1 MAGFLGGSSGSG
13 GGGEILFPAEFID
26 PVTKLRVSEPETLI
40 DTDFEYGLQPTKWET
55 VELINN
61 TPSFFSKSGDTTI
74 NGILAM
80 VTTATSR
87 EVKVT
92 TQDNHGLAVGI
103 PINVSGTKSITAD
116 GSYIINSIPDPKS
129 FTYLAKQNQDFTASI
144 FDLYTSIITGE
155 FFQGSQIKISDS
167 QGIVTN
173 AAAPSVLTV
182 QTDSPHGFQVGTPFY
197 FLNLNSTV
205 SQQFDAS
212 NTGAKTFDSSNS
224 ATAQTFDGSNT
235 LTSYS
240 IDFNNK
246 ALTTGTTS
254 TTQVHSTANKTI
266 TVLHSSENF
275 IGKVVGT
282 PLYYNVTASSG
293 FFSSFPRGIVYLV
306 DNGFNSLGSST
317 STFSVSSIPGG
328 ETIDIP
334 SYPNGTFQLASDASL
349 FAGNNL
355 DLANQITVSPTI
367 ATATTFDGTN
377 TAGSLS
383 TVNTYSGTIIQ
394 LNNDAGTTISSGHYV
409 SSMVLYTTT
418 GTAASGLTN
427 NATYW
432 VTYYNEPAGASVPG
446 FYQIKVAAL
455 PGGADITVSGGT
467 GTQKFRKI
475 GVSIDKDILH
485 VPFHNLVV
493 GDMVRYVYPAGTPVA
508 MTNRTS
514 DFIYVSAVYDTYNI
528 QLDLLPGIT
537 ATGGTI
543 TNAGGYKIHTFTGAG
558 TDTFTVTG
566 TGTIEY
572 MVIGGGGG
580 GGTDMGGGGGAGG
593 YLAGT
598 TTFSSGSYTI
608 TKGAAG
614 KGALHYYGGQ
624 PKATLD
630 QTSGGNSSIVGGSI
644 NIVAI
649 GGGMG
654 GSHHRWDNAGW
665 VPVPAEN
672 GGSGGGLAGNTNASG
687 GVPGTGVAGPPRQ
700 GYDGGSSA
708 GTAYSGSQWYSG
720 GGGGAGG
727 PGLTGNSGGGT
738 VRPSGGPGVQNA
750 ILGTSYFW
758 AGGGGG
764 GIWSGTDN
772 GVGRAGNGGS
782 GGGGGGAGGVEHG
795 AGGTGGLNV
804 GVAGSGPNGQS
815 GANNGALGGNAGANT
830 GSGGGGG
837 SHTGS
842 GSNPA
847 LRNGNGSAGIVVLRY
862 LNAQI

>member
-1 MAGFLGGSSGSG
+1 MAGFLGGGSSGT
-13 GGGEILFPAEFID
+13 GGEIKFPAEFID
-26 PVTKLRVSEPETLI
+26 PVTKLRVSQPETLI

-74 NGILAM
+74 NGIIAM

-87 EVKVT
+87 EIKVT
-92 TQDNHGLAVGI
+92 TLEAHGLAVGI
-103 PINVSGTKSITAD
+103 PINVSGSKSITAD

-129 FTYLAKQNQDFTASI
+129 FTYLAKQNQDTTASI
-144 FDLYTSIITGE
+144 FDLYTSIMTGE

-173 AAAPSVLTV
+173 AASPSALTV
-182 QTDSPHGFQVGTPFY
+182 QTDSPHGFQVGSPFY

-224 ATAQTFDGSNT
+224 ATAQSFDGSNT
-235 LTSYS
+235 LTSYT
-240 IDFNNK
+240 IDLNNK
-246 ALTTGTTS
+246 ALVTGTTS
-254 TTQVHSTANKTI
+254 TTQTHSTANKTI
-266 TVLHSSENF
+266 TVLHSSETF
-275 IGKVVGT
+275 VGKVIGT
-282 PLYYNVTASSG
+282 PLYYNVIAASGYFNTS
-293 FFSSFPRGIVYLV
+293 PRGIVYLA
-306 DNGFNSLGSST
+306 DNTFNVLGAST
-317 STFSVSSIPGG
+317 STFSVSSVPGG
-328 ETIDIP
+328 TAIDIP
-334 SYPNGTFQLASDASL
+334 SYPNGTFQLASNATL

-355 DLANQITVSPTI
+355 DLVNQITVSPTI
-367 ATATTFDGTN
+367 ASATTFDGTN

-409 SSMVLYTTT
+409 NSMVLYTST
-418 GTAASGLTN
+418 GTASTGLTN

-446 FYQIKVAAL
+446 FFQIKVAAT

-475 GVSIDKDILH
+475 GVSTDKDILH
-485 VPFHNLVV
+485 VPLHNLTA
-493 GDMVRYVYPAGTPVA
+493 GDLVRYVYPAGGAVA

-514 DFIYVSAVYDTYNI
+514 DYIYVSAVYDTYNI
-528 QLDLLPGIT
+528 QLDLTPGIT
-537 ATGGTI
+537 ATGGVI
-543 TNAGGYKIHTFTGAG
+543 TTAAGFKIHTFTGAG
-558 TDTFTVTG
+558 SDTFTVTG

-593 YLAGT
+593 YLAGS

-614 KGALHYYGGQ
+614 KGALLYYGGQ

-630 QTSGGNSSIVGGSI
+630 SSSGGNSSVVGGAI

-654 GSHHRWDNAGW
+654 GSHHRLDPSGW
-665 VPVPAEN
+665 TPVPAEN
-672 GGSGGGLAGNTNASG
+672 GGSGGGLPGNTNASG
-687 GVPGTGVAGPPRQ
+687 QVPGTGVAGPPRQ
-700 GYDGGSSA
+700 GYNGGTSA
-708 GTAYSGSQWYSG
+708 GTGYSGSQWYSG

-727 PGLTGNSGGGT
+727 VGLDGNSGGGT
-738 VRPSGGPGVQNA
+738 VRPSGGPGVQNS
-750 ILGTSYFW
+750 ILGTSYYW

-764 GIWSGTDN
+764 GIWSGTDQ
-772 GVGRAGNGGS
+772 GVGRAGNGGL
-782 GGGGGGAGGVEHG
+782 GGGGGGAGGNEHG

-804 GVAGSGPNGQS
+804 GVAGSGPLGASGNSNG
-815 GANNGALGGNAGANT
+815 GLGGNAGTNT
-830 GSGGGGG
+830 GSGGGGA

-842 GSNPA
+842 GSNSA

-862 LNAQI
+862 VNAQI

>member
-1 MAGFLGGSSGSG
+1 MPGFLGGSSGSG
-13 GGGEILFPAEFID
+13 TGGEIQFPTEFID
-26 PVTKLRVSEPETLI
+26 PVTKLRVSTPETLI

-74 NGILAM
+74 NGILSM

-87 EVKVT
+87 EIKVT
-92 TQDNHGLAVGI
+92 TSENHGLAVGI
-103 PINVSGTKSITAD
+103 PINVSGSKSITAD
-116 GSYIINSIPDPKS
+116 GSYIINSIPDPKT
-129 FTYLAKQNQDFTASI
+129 FTYLAKQNQDTTASI

-173 AAAPSVLTV
+173 AGSPSALTV

-246 ALTTGTTS
+246 ALITGTTS
-254 TTQVHSTANKTI
+254 ATQTHSTANKTI
-266 TVLHSSENF
+266 TVLHSSETF
-275 IGKVVGT
+275 VGKVIGT
-282 PLYYNVTASSG
+282 PIYYNVIAASG
-293 FFSSFPRGIVYLV
+293 YFNTYPRGIVYLA
-306 DNGFNSLGSST
+306 DNSYNVLGAST

-328 ETIDIP
+328 SVIDIP
-334 SYPNGTFQLASDASL
+334 TYPNGTFQLASNATL

-355 DLANQITVSPTI
+355 DLVNQITLAPTI
-367 ATATTFDGTN
+367 ASATVFDGTN

-394 LNNDAGTTISSGHYV
+394 NNNDAGSTISPGLFV
-409 SSMVLYTTT
+409 NAMVQYTTT
-418 GTAASGLTN
+418 GTAASGLAN
-427 NATYW
+427 NVTYF

-446 FYQIKVAAL
+446 FYQIKVAAT

-475 GVSIDKDILH
+475 GVSTDKDILH
-485 VPFHNLVV
+485 VPFHNLTV
-493 GDMVRYVYPAGTPVA
+493 GDMVRYVYPAGGAVT

-514 DFIYVSAVYDTYNI
+514 DWVYVSAVYDTYNI
-528 QLDLLPGIT
+528 QLDLTPGLT

-558 TDTFTVTG
+558 TDTFAVTG
-566 TGTIEY
+566 TGTVEY

-593 YLAGT
+593 YLAGST
-598 TTFSSGSYTI
+598 SFTSGNYTI

-614 KGALHYYGGQ
+614 RGALGYYGGQ
-624 PKATLD
+624 SLATID
-630 QTSGGNSSIVGGSI
+630 SSSGGNSSIVGSGV

-654 GSHHRWDNAGW
+654 GSHHRWDNSGW
-665 VPVPAEN
+665 TAVQAQN
-672 GGSGGGLAGNTNASG
+672 GGSGGGLAGNTNVSG

-700 GYDGGSSA
+700 GYDGGTSQ
-708 GTAYSGSQWYSG
+708 GTGYSGSEWYSG

-727 PGLTGNSGGGT
+727 VGRPGRNE
-738 VRPSGGPGVQNA
+738 RPSGGPGVQNS
-750 ILGTSYFW
+750 ILGTSYYW

-764 GIWSGTDN
+764 GIWAGASNG
-772 GVGRAGNGGS
+772 GVGQSGNGGL
-782 GGGGGGAGGVEHG
+782 GGGGGGAGGDAHG
-795 AGGTGGLNV
+795 TGGTGGLNV
-804 GVAGSGPNGQS
+804 GANGTGPTGPS
-815 GANNGALGGNAGANT
+815 GASNGAIGGNAGANT

-837 SHTGS
+837 AHN
-842 GSNPA
+842 GSNSNPSA
-847 LRNGNGSAGIVVLRY
+847 RNGNGSAGIVVLRY

>member
-1 MAGFLGGSSGSG
+1 MAGFLGGSSSG
-13 GGGEILFPAEFID
+13 GSGGEILFPAEFID

-87 EVKVT
+87 EIKVT

-116 GSYIINSIPDPKS
+116 GSYIINSIPDPKT
-129 FTYLAKQNQDFTASI
+129 FTYLAKQNQDTTASI

-173 AAAPSVLTV
+173 AGAPSVLTV

-235 LTSYS
+235 LISYS
-240 IDFNNK
+240 IDLNNK
-246 ALTTGTTS
+246 ALITGTTS

-266 TVLHSSENF
+266 TVLHTSENF
-275 IGKVVGT
+275 VGKVVGT
-282 PLYYNVTASSG
+282 PLYYNVTAASG
-293 FFSSFPRGIVYLV
+293 YFNTYPRGIVYLAN
-306 DNGFNSLGSST
+306 NGFNSLGSST
-317 STFSVSSIPGG
+317 STFSVSAIPGG
-328 ETIDIP
+328 DAIDLP
-334 SYPNGTFQLASDASL
+334 TYPNGTFQLASNASL

-355 DLANQITVSPTI
+355 DLVNQVTVSPTI
-367 ATATTFDGTN
+367 ANATEFDGTN

-394 LNNDAGTTISSGHYV
+394 LNNDAGTTVSPGHYV
-409 SSMVLYTTT
+409 NSMVLYTTT
-418 GTAASGLTN
+418 GTAATGLAN
-427 NATYW
+427 NTTYF

-446 FYQIKVAAL
+446 FYQIKVASL

-475 GVSIDKDILH
+475 GVSLDKDILH

-493 GDMVRYVYPAGTPVA
+493 GDMVKYNYPSGAPVT

-528 QLDLLPGIT
+528 QLDLQPGLV

-543 TNAGGYKIHTFTGAG
+543 TTAAGYKIHTFTGAG
-558 TDTFTVTG
+558 TQTFAVTG
-566 TGTIEY
+566 TGTVEY

-593 YLAGT
+593 YLAGS
-598 TTFSSGSYTI
+598 TTFNSGNYTVTI
-608 TKGAAG
+608 GAAG
-614 KGALHYYGGQ
+614 RGALGYYGGQ
-624 PKATLD
+624 SLATID
-630 QTSGGNSSIVGGSI
+630 SSSGGNSSVVGGSI
-644 NIVAI
+644 NIVAT

-654 GSHHRWDNAGW
+654 GSHHRWDPAGW
-665 VPVPAEN
+665 IPVPAQN
-672 GGSGGGLAGNTNASG
+672 GGSGGGIAGNTNASG
-687 GVPGTGVAGPPRQ
+687 AVPGTGVAGPPRQ
-700 GYDGGSSA
+700 GYDGGTSQ
-708 GTAYSGSQWYSG
+708 GTGYNGSEWYSG

-727 PGLTGNSGGGT
+727 VGRNGRNE
-738 VRPSGGPGVQNA
+738 RPSGGPGVQNS
-750 ILGTSYFW
+750 ITGTSYYW

-764 GIWSGTDN
+764 GIWSGASN
-772 GVGRAGNGGS
+772 GGVGQAGNGGL
-782 GGGGGGAGGVEHG
+782 GGGGGGAGGDAHG
-795 AGGTGGLNV
+795 AGGTGGINV
-804 GVAGSGPNGQS
+804 GAGGTGPTGPSGQS
-815 GANNGALGGNAGANT
+815 NGAIGGNAGANT

-837 SHTGS
+837 AHNGS
-842 GSNPA
+842 NSNPA
-847 LRNGNGSAGIVVLRY
+847 LRNGNGSAGVVVLRY
-862 LNAQI
+862 LNA

>member
-13 GGGEILFPAEFID
+13 TGGEIQFPTEFID
-26 PVTKLRVSEPETLI
+26 PVTKLRVSQPETLI

-80 VTTATSR
+80 VSTAISR
-87 EVKVT
+87 EIKVT
-92 TQDNHGLAVGI
+92 TAENHGLAVGI

-116 GSYIINSIPDPKS
+116 GSYIINSIPDPKT
-129 FTYLAKQNQDFTASI
+129 FTYLAKQNQDTTASI

-173 AAAPSVLTV
+173 AGSPSALTV

-224 ATAQTFDGSNT
+224 ATAQSFDGSNT
-235 LTSYS
+235 LTSYT
-240 IDFNNK
+240 IDFTNK
-246 ALTTGTTS
+246 ALITGTTS
-254 TTQVHSTANKTI
+254 ATQTHSTANKTI
-266 TVLHSSENF
+266 TVLHSSETF
-275 IGKVVGT
+275 VGKVIGT
-282 PLYYNVTASSG
+282 PLYYNVIAASG
-293 FFSSFPRGIVYLV
+293 YFNTYPRGIVYLA
-306 DNGFNSLGSST
+306 DNSYNVLGAST

-328 ETIDIP
+328 AVIDIP
-334 SYPNGTFQLASDASL
+334 SYANGTFQLASNATL

-355 DLANQITVSPTI
+355 DLVNQITLAPTI
-367 ATATTFDGTN
+367 ASATTFDGTN

-394 LNNDAGTTISSGHYV
+394 NNNDAGSTISPALYV
-409 SSMVLYTTT
+409 NAMVQYTTT

-427 NATYW
+427 NVTYF

-446 FYQIKVAAL
+446 FYQIKVAAT

-475 GVSIDKDILH
+475 GVSTDKDILH
-485 VPFHNLVV
+485 VPLHNLTV
-493 GDMVRYVYPAGTPVA
+493 GDMVRYVYPAGGAVT

-514 DFIYVSAVYDTYNI
+514 DWVYVSAVYDTYNI
-528 QLDLLPGIT
+528 QLDLTPGIT

-543 TNAGGYKIHTFTGAG
+543 SNAAGYKIHTFTGAG

-593 YLAGT
+593 YLAGST
-598 TTFSSGSYTI
+598 SFSSGSYTI
-608 TKGAAG
+608 TKGAG
-614 KGALHYYGGQ
+614 GRGSRGIYGANN
-624 PKATLD
+624 ATLD
-630 QTSGGNSSIVGGSI
+630 YDSGGNSSIVGGSI

-649 GGGMG
+649 GGGKG
-654 GSHHRWDNAGW
+654 GSNHRWDSL
-665 VPVPAEN
+665 PTVPALV
-672 GGSGGGLAGNTNASG
+672 GGSGGGMAGNTNASG
-687 GVPGTGVAGPPRQ
+687 AARIAGTPGQGFAGGV
-700 GYDGGSSA
+700 SA
-708 GTAYSGSQWYSG
+708 GTGYSGSQWYSG

-727 PGLTGNSGGGT
+727 QGLDGNLNGNT
-738 VRPSGGPGVQNA
+738 RPSGGPGVQNS
-750 ILGTSYFW
+750 ITGTSYFW

-804 GVAGSGPNGQS
+804 GQAGYGPNGQS
-815 GANNGALGGNAGANT
+815 GANNNANGGTAGANT
-830 GSGGGGG
+830 GSGGGGN
-837 SHTGS
+837 SHSTTNDIRAGA
-842 GSNPA
+842 GAN
-847 LRNGNGSAGIVVLRY
+847 GIVVVRY
-862 LNAQI
+862 LNA

>member
-13 GGGEILFPAEFID
+13 GGGEIQFPAEFID

-116 GSYIINSIPDPKS
+116 GSYIINSIPDPKT

-173 AAAPSVLTV
+173 AGSPSVLTV

-240 IDFNNK
+240 IDLNNK
-246 ALTTGTTS
+246 ALLTGTTS
-254 TTQVHSTANKTI
+254 ATQTHSTANKTI
-266 TVLHSSENF
+266 TVLHSSETF
-275 IGKVVGT
+275 VGQVVGT
-282 PLYYNVTASSG
+282 PLYHNVIASSG
-293 FFSSFPRGIVYLV
+293 YFQTYPRGVVYLA
-306 DNGFNSLGSST
+306 DNTFNVLGAST

-328 ETIDIP
+328 TPIDIP
-334 SYPNGTFQLASDASL
+334 SYPNGTFQLASNASL

-355 DLANQITVSPTI
+355 DLINQITLAPTI
-367 ATATTFDGTN
+367 ANATAFDGSN

-394 LNNDAGTTISSGHYV
+394 LNNDAGTTVSSGHYV
-409 SSMVLYTTT
+409 TSMVQYTNSG
-418 GTAASGLTN
+418 GTPPTISIGGVSAGSLVN
-427 NATYW
+427 NDTYF
-432 VTYYNEPAGASVPG
+432 VTFYNEPAGASVPG
-446 FYQIKVAAL
+446 FYQIKISAL
-455 PGGADITVSGGT
+455 PGSPEITMTSNGS

-475 GVSIDKDILH
+475 GVSIDKNIFH
-485 VPFHNLVV
+485 VPLHNLTV
-493 GDMVRYVYPAGTPVA
+493 GDMVRYVYPAGNPVG

-514 DFIYVSAVYDTYNI
+514 DWVYVSAVYDTYNI
-528 QLDLLPGIT
+528 QLDLLPGLT
-537 ATGGTI
+537 VTGGNISTS
-543 TNAGGYKIHTFTGAG
+543 GSYKIHTFDTVG
-558 TDTFTVTG
+558 TANLVVTG

-580 GGTDMGGGGGAGG
+580 GGNDMGGGGGAGG
-593 YLAGT
+593 YLAGST
-598 TTFSSGSYTI
+598 SITSGTYTI
-608 TKGAAG
+608 TVGDGGTGA
-614 KGALHYYGGQ
+614 KSIYYPSSNAL
-624 PKATLD
+624 LEV
-630 QTSGGNSSIVGGSI
+630 TSGGNSSIVGGAL

-649 GGGMG
+649 GGGHG
-654 GSHHRWDNAGW
+654 GSTHRWDNS
-665 VPVPAEN
+665 PVGMPAAV
-672 GGSGGGLAGNTNASG
+672 GGSGGGAPGRESSGARNGTAG
-687 GVPGTGVAGPPRQ
+687 Q
-700 GYDGGSSA
+700 GNNGAGSS
-708 GTAYSGSQWYSG
+708 GDWYSG

-727 PGLTGNSGGGT
+727 NGLVGGPSQ
-738 VRPSGGPGVQNA
+738 RPSGGPGVANA
-750 ILGTSYFW
+750 ILGTNYW
-758 AGGGGG
+758 WAAGGGGG
-764 GIWSGTDN
+764 QWSS
-772 GVGRAGNGGS
+772 GVGAGDGGR
-782 GGGGGGAGGVEHG
+782 GGGGAG
-795 AGGTGGLNV
+795 AGGSNHGRAGVDGITAAQAGYGPTGGE
-804 GVAGSGPNGQS
+804 
-815 GANNGALGGNAGANT
+815 GAANGALGGFGAPKT

-837 SHTGS
+837 AHNGS
-842 GSNPA
+842 GSNA
-847 LRNGNGSAGIVVLRY
+847 AVRNGKGGSGIVVVRY

>member
-13 GGGEILFPAEFID
+13 GGGEIQFPAEFID

-116 GSYIINSIPDPKS
+116 GSYIINSIPDPKT

-173 AAAPSVLTV
+173 AGAPSVLTV

-240 IDFNNK
+240 INFNNK

-254 TTQVHSTANKTI
+254 ATQTHSTANKTI
-266 TVLHSSENF
+266 TVLHSSETF
-275 IGKVVGT
+275 VGKVVGT
-282 PLYYNVTASSG
+282 PLYYNVTAASG
-293 FFSSFPRGIVYLV
+293 YFNTYPRGIVYLA
-306 DNGFNSLGSST
+306 DNSFNVLGAST

-328 ETIDIP
+328 EIIDVP
-334 SYPNGTFQLASDASL
+334 SYPNGTFQLASDAAL

-355 DLANQITVSPTI
+355 DLANQITVAPTI
-367 ATATTFDGTN
+367 ANATEFDGTN

-409 SSMVLYTTT
+409 ASMVQYTTT

-446 FYQIKVAAL
+446 FFQIKVAAL

-475 GVSIDKDILH
+475 GVSIDKDIFH
-485 VPFHNLVV
+485 VPLHNLSV
-493 GDMVRYVYPAGTPVA
+493 GDMVRYVYPAGNPVA

-514 DFIYVSAVYDTYNI
+514 DWVYVSAVYDTYNI
-528 QLDLLPGIT
+528 QLDLQPGLSV
-537 ATGGTI
+537 TGGTI
-543 TNAGGYKIHTFTGAG
+543 TTFGSYKIHTFDTVG
-558 TDTFTVTG
+558 TATLAVTG
-566 TGTIEY
+566 TGTVEY

-580 GGTDMGGGGGAGG
+580 GGNDMGGGGGAGG
-593 YLAGT
+593 YLAGNT
-598 TTFSSGSYTI
+598 TLTSGNYTI
-608 TKGAAG
+608 TVGDGGTGA
-614 KGALHYYGGQ
+614 KSIYY
-624 PKATLD
+624 PSSNSLLEVS
-630 QTSGGNSSIVGGSI
+630 SGGNSSIVGGSV

-649 GGGMG
+649 GGGHG
-654 GSHHRWDNAGW
+654 GSTHRWDNS
-665 VPVPAEN
+665 PVGMPAAV
-672 GGSGGGLAGNTNASG
+672 GGSGGGAPGRESSGARGGTSGQGNAGGGSG
-687 GVPGTGVAGPPRQ
+687 GE
-700 GYDGGSSA
+700 
-708 GTAYSGSQWYSG
+708 WYSG

-727 PGLTGNSGGGT
+727 NGIAGNPST
-738 VRPSGGPGVQNA
+738 RPSGGPGVANA
-750 ILGTSYFW
+750 ILGTNYYW
-758 AGGGGG
+758 AAGGGGG
-764 GIWSGTDN
+764 QWSS
-772 GVGRAGNGGS
+772 GVGAGDGGR
-782 GGGGGGAGGVEHG
+782 GGGGAG
-795 AGGTGGLNV
+795 AGGSNHGRAGVDGITAAQAGYGPTGGE
-804 GVAGSGPNGQS
+804 
-815 GANNGALGGNAGANT
+815 GAANGALGGFGAPKT

-837 SHTGS
+837 AHN
-842 GSNPA
+842 GSNSNA
-847 LRNGNGSAGIVVLRY
+847 AVRNGKGGSGIVVVRY
-862 LNAQI
+862 LNA

>member
-13 GGGEILFPAEFID
+13 GGGEIQFPAEFID

-116 GSYIINSIPDPKS
+116 GSYIINSIPDPKT

-173 AAAPSVLTV
+173 AGSPSVLTV

-235 LTSYS
+235 LTSYT
-240 IDFNNK
+240 INLNNK

-254 TTQVHSTANKTI
+254 LTQTHSTANKTI
-266 TVLHSSENF
+266 TVLHSSETF
-275 IGKVVGT
+275 TGKVVGT
-282 PLYYNVTASSG
+282 PLYYNVTAQSG
-293 FFSSFPRGIVYLV
+293 YFQTYPRGVVYLA
-306 DNGFNSLGSST
+306 DNSFNVLGAST

-328 ETIDIP
+328 TPIDIP
-334 SYPNGTFQLASDASL
+334 SYPNGSFQLASDAAL

-355 DLANQITVSPTI
+355 DLANQVTITPTI
-367 ATATTFDGTN
+367 ATATVFDGTN
-377 TAGSLS
+377 SAGSLS
-383 TVNTYSGTIIQ
+383 TVNTYSTQIIQ
-394 LNNDAGTTISSGHYV
+394 LNNDAGTTV
-409 SSMVLYTTT
+409 SPALFVGAMVLYTSSD
-418 GTAASGLTN
+418 GAPGQASGLAHNT
-427 NATYW
+427 TYF

-446 FYQIKVAAL
+446 FFQIKVAAT
-455 PGGADITVSGGT
+455 PGGADITVAGGT

-475 GVSIDKDILH
+475 GVSIDKNILH

-493 GDMVRYVYPAGTPVA
+493 GDMVKYVYPAGTPVA

-528 QLDLLPGIT
+528 QLDLLPGLT

-543 TNAGGYKIHTFTGAG
+543 TTAAGYKIHTFTGAG
-558 TDTFTVTG
+558 TQTFAVTG

-572 MVIGGGGG
+572 MVIAGGGG

-593 YLAGT
+593 YLAGS
-598 TTFSSGSYTI
+598 TTFTSGNYTI
-608 TKGAAG
+608 TTGAG
-614 KGALHYYGGQ
+614 GRGARGLYNVNE
-624 PKATLD
+624 ATLD
-630 QTSGGNSSIVGGSI
+630 YVSGGNSSIVGSGV
-644 NIVAI
+644 NIVSI
-649 GGGMG
+649 GGGKG
-654 GSHHRWDNAGW
+654 GSNHRWDSL
-665 VPVPAEN
+665 PTVPALT
-672 GGSGGGLAGNTNASG
+672 GGSGGGMAGNTNASG
-687 GVPGTGVAGPPRQ
+687 AGRIAGTPGQGFAGGV
-700 GYDGGSSA
+700 SA
-708 GTAYSGSQWYSG
+708 GTGYSGSQWYSG

-727 PGLTGNSGGGT
+727 QGLDGNLNGNT
-738 VRPSGGPGVQNA
+738 RPSGGPGVQNA

-764 GIWSGTDN
+764 GIWSGTDQ

-782 GGGGGGAGGVEHG
+782 GGGGGGAGGNEHG
-795 AGGTGGLNV
+795 AGGTGGLAV
-804 GVAGSGPNGQS
+804 GAPGTGPNGAS
-815 GANNGALGGNAGANT
+815 GANNNANGGSAGQNT
-830 GSGGGGG
+830 GSGGGGN
-837 SHTGS
+837 SHNTTNDIRAGS
-842 GSNPA
+842 GAN
-847 LRNGNGSAGIVVLRY
+847 GIVVVRY
-862 LNAQI
+862 LNA